1 MSRNYINKSVKPY
14 CKVCCDAGKDENE
27 YRSHNVRSKPDYY
40 GKTVVTC
47 PVLLANECSYC
58 SKKGHTV
65 KFCPV
70 LTANKKLKKKEEIK
84 DVKKEVKEV
93 KKIKSGFALL
103 AESSESESE
112 KKNTAKV
119 VSKTTAQLVGKPHMP
134 PKVDEFPPLS
144 AVKTEVKTPMTGWA
158 AITAKSAKD
167 FQDEK
172 TLQDI
177 LAKSIKRTY
186 APVIKVV
193 EKKKSWAEWSDSD
206 DEDEEEEEKYVVP
219 SYSNY
224 YEEEEWYQNE

>member
-70 LTANKKLKKKEEIK
+70 LTANKKLKTKEEIK
-84 DVKKEVKEV
+84 DVKKEVK
-93 KKIKSGFALL
+93 KKVKSGFALL

-112 KKNTAKV
+112 KKITAKV
-119 VSKTTAQLVGKPHMP
+119 FTKTAAQLVGKQQMP
-134 PKVDEFPPLS
+134 PKVDEFPALS
-144 AVKTEVKTPMTGWA
+144 AVKIEVKPTMTGWA
-158 AITAKSAKD
+158 AITAKSAKE

-219 SYSNY
+219 SYTNYY
-224 YEEEEWYQNE
+224 YEEEW

>member
-70 LTANKKLKKKEEIK
+70 LATNKKLKTKEDIK
-84 DVKKEVKEV
+84 EVKKEVKEV
-93 KKIKSGFALL
+93 KKVKSGFALL

-112 KKNTAKV
+112 KIKPVNAAKV
-119 VSKTTAQLVGKPHMP
+119 VSKTAVQLVGNKQMP
-134 PKVDEFPPLS
+134 PKLDEFPSLS
-144 AVKTEVKTPMTGWA
+144 AVKTEVKTPMSGWA
-158 AITAKSAKD
+158 AITAKSAKE

-172 TLQDI
+172 TLQEI

-206 DEDEEEEEKYVVP
+206 DEEEEEEEKYVVP
-219 SYSNY
+219 SYTNY
-224 YEEEEWYQNE
+224 YDEEEW